1 MKTILAAV
9 ALATATLTAPAFADN
24 FGVSVGM
31 GDNGYYGHIDIG
43 NAPQPV
49 VYNTQPVIIQ
59 QQPVYVEPVYMRVP
73 VAHQHN
79 WRHHCGYYN
88 ACGRP
93 VYFVKDTW
101 YQTPI
106 GRTTRVPTAM
116 STTAVATG
124 TVTAAA
130 VLSAAKIAVKTGVRT
145 ATTIAS
151 TEIGLAPGR
160 IPHPASA

>member
-73 VAHQHN
+73 VAHQQN

-101 YQTPI
+101 YQNTYRPHYARAHGYDYNR
-106 GRTTRVPTAM
+106 GRDWDRD
-116 STTAVATG
+116 
-124 TVTAAA
+124 
-130 VLSAAKIAVKTGVRT
+130 
-145 ATTIAS
+145 
-151 TEIGLAPGR
+151 GR
-160 IPHPASA
+160 RSSERREDRREDRRDDRRDEHRHG

>member
-9 ALATATLTAPAFADN
+9 ALATATLTAPAFAEN

-59 QQPVYVEPVYMRVP
+59 QQPVYIEPAYMRVP
-73 VAHQHN
+73 MAHQHN
-79 WRHHCGYYN
+79 WRHHCGAYN

-93 VYFVKDTW
+93 VYFVKDNWDQHT
-101 YQTPI
+101 Y
-106 GRTTRVPTAM
+106 R
-116 STTAVATG
+116 
-124 TVTAAA
+124 
-130 VLSAAKIAVKTGVRT
+130 
-145 ATTIAS
+145 
-151 TEIGLAPGR
+151 
-160 IPHPASA
+160 PHYAREHARDRDHRHHNRNDNRHFDRNENRHFDRNDHRGHDNRRDHDRNDRFDDRRHG